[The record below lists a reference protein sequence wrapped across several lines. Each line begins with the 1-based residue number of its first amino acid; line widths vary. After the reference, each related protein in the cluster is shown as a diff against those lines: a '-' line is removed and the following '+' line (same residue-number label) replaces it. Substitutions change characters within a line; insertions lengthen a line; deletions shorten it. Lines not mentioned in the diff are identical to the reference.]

1 MPQSPGRKRQA
12 PVHRQGTVK
21 LSSRIEFIAGLT
33 LLTLLVVGCL
43 VVLRPFLS
51 AILWALILCFST
63 WPIYTWVLAKL
74 DGRATVAATVM
85 TILVALI
92 LVVPLAVLGA
102 TLAEHVAGVVQV
114 VRELLK
120 EGLPEPPDWVLDVPL
135 FGTDLHGQW
144 MGLAHNDAAFA
155 MAVEP
160 YVGRARDWMLRSG
173 ANLGQ
178 GAVEL
183 TLSVLI
189 CFFFYRD
196 GREAAEKLHSGV
208 RRLAGDRAQHLLDV
222 TGSTVKGVVYG
233 IMGTAF
239 AQGSLA
245 WIGLWIAGVPGALLL
260 GFVTFILSLIP
271 GGPPFVWLP
280 ATAWL
285 FYSGT
290 PGWGIFMALW
300 GLFVVSGVDNV
311 IKPWLISRESQLP
324 ILLVFLG
331 VLGGVIAFGF
341 IGIFLGPTLLAVG
354 FTLLQQWV
362 SSSRPA
368 PLRADEFNDTDAA
381 RERRRRGLRSE

>member
-1 MPQSPGRKRQA
+1 
-12 PVHRQGTVK
+12 
-21 LSSRIEFIAGLT
+21 
-33 LLTLLVVGCL
+33 
-43 VVLRPFLS
+43 
-51 AILWALILCFST
+51 
-63 WPIYTWVLAKL
+63 
-74 DGRATVAATVM
+74 
-85 TILVALI
+85 
-92 LVVPLAVLGA
+92 
-102 TLAEHVAGVVQV
+102 
-114 VRELLK
+114 
-120 EGLPEPPDWVLDVPL
+120 
-135 FGTDLHGQW
+135 
-144 MGLAHNDAAFA
+144 AAFA

-290 PGWGIFMALW
+290 PG
-300 GLFVVSGVDNV
+300 
-311 IKPWLISRESQLP
+311 
-324 ILLVFLG
+324 
-331 VLGGVIAFGF
+331 
-341 IGIFLGPTLLAVG
+341 
-354 FTLLQQWV
+354 
-362 SSSRPA
+362 
-368 PLRADEFNDTDAA
+368 
-381 RERRRRGLRSE
+381 

>member
-1 MPQSPGRKRQA
+1 MPHSPGRKRQA

-33 LLTLLVVGCL
+33 MLTLLAVGCL

-63 WPIYTWVLAKL
+63 WPIYTWVLSKL
-74 DGRATVAATVM
+74 DGRPTAAAMVM
-85 TILVALI
+85 TILVALV

-114 VRELLK
+114 VRELLE

-135 FGTDLHGQW
+135 FGEDLHGQW
-144 MGLAHNDAAFA
+144 LRLAHNDAAFA
-155 MAVEP
+155 MTVEP

-178 GAVEL
+178 GAIEL

-196 GREAAEKLHSGV
+196 GREAAAKLHSGV

-222 TGSTVKGVVYG
+222 TGSTIKGVVYG

-245 WIGLWIAGVPGALLL
+245 GIGLWIAGVPGALLL
-260 GFVTFILSLIP
+260 GFLTFILSLIP

-285 FYSGT
+285 FYSGS
-290 PGWGIFMALW
+290 PGWGIFMGFW
-300 GLFVVSGVDNV
+300 GLVVVSGVDNV
-311 IKPWLISRESQLP
+311 IKPWLISRESRLP

-362 SSSRPA
+362 SSTRPA
-368 PLRADEFNDTDAA
+368 QLRADDFEGAGTA
-381 RERRRRGLRSE
+381 RDRRRSTGGSE